1 MPIRTSS
8 LLSSSGLPLGFMHIP
23 IPIVQHSAT
32 NIGTITINP
41 RWNDSTAQTKLFDS
55 SVDYAP
61 GAAAGGNAYVDISL
75 PMFPHHDSWMNK
87 VHDSN
92 YGRRT
97 GTGTAISD
105 VGRVS
110 LWAQLGVGD
119 SPHPGED
126 YAYTHVAMLMN
137 QAGAYH
143 SYITT
148 GSPTPNYAEP
158 RTLGGGG
165 NSLGSFA
172 NFKVS
177 GQYYGGGTYGGWY
190 CLANYS
196 PGLFGSSDTLRVINL
211 GGNTDAR
218 SRLRIVDMV
227 YIIHG
232 KLGTSGV

>member
-8 LLSSSGLPLGFMHIP
+8 IVSQSGLPLGFMQIP

-32 NIGTITINP
+32 NVGTITINP
-41 RWNDSTAQTKLFDS
+41 RYNDSTAHTSLFNS
-55 SVDYAP
+55 SDDYAP
-61 GAAAGGNAYVDISL
+61 TAAGGGNAYVDISL
-75 PMFPHHDSWMNK
+75 PMFPHHGSWMNK

-97 GTGTAISD
+97 GTGTAID
-105 VGRVS
+105 DIGRVS
-110 LWAQLGVGD
+110 LWAQIGVGD

-126 YAYTHVAMLMN
+126 YSYAHIAMLHN

-148 GSPTPNYAEP
+148 GAPTPNYAEP
-158 RTLGGGG
+158 RTLDGN
-165 NSLGSFA
+165 NSLNTFA
-172 NFKVS
+172 NLKVS
-177 GQYYGGGTYGGWY
+177 GQYYAGGAYGGWY

-196 PGLFGSSDTLRVINL
+196 PGLFGSSDTLRIINW

-218 SRLRIVDMV
+218 SRIRIVDMV
-227 YIIHG
+227 YILHG

>member
-8 LLSSSGLPLGFMHIP
+8 IVSSSGLPLGFMQIP

-41 RWNDSTAQTKLFDS
+41 RWNDSTAHTKLFNS
-55 SVDYAP
+55 SGDYAP

-75 PMFPHHDSWMNK
+75 PMFPHHDSWYNK

-92 YGRRT
+92 NGRRA

-105 VGRVS
+105 IGRVS

-119 SPHPGED
+119 SPHPGD
-126 YAYTHVAMLMN
+126 NYAYTHVAMLMN

-148 GSPTPNYAEP
+148 GAPTPNYSEP
-158 RTLGGGG
+158 RTLGGGA
-165 NSLGSFA
+165 NSLESFA

-196 PGLFGSSDTLRVINL
+196 PGLFGSSDTLRIINL

-218 SRLRIVDMV
+218 SRLRIIDMV
-227 YIIHG
+227 YILHG

>member
-1 MPIRTSS
+1 MGI
-8 LLSSSGLPLGFMHIP
+8 LSSSGLPMGLMQIP
-23 IPIVQHSAT
+23 IPIVQHAAI
-32 NIGTITINP
+32 NVGTITINP
-41 RWNDSTAQTKLFDS
+41 RYNDSTAHTALFDS
-55 SVDYAP
+55 SDDYAP
-61 GAAAGGNAYVDISL
+61 SAASGGNAYVDIAL
-75 PMFPHHDSWMNK
+75 PMFPHHSSWYNK

-97 GTGTAISD
+97 GAGTAID
-105 VGRVS
+105 DIGRVS

-126 YAYTHVAMLMN
+126 YSYAHVAMLMN

-148 GSPTPNYAEP
+148 GAPTPNYNEP

-177 GQYYGGGTYGGWY
+177 GQYYGGGAYGGWY

-196 PGLFGSSDTLRVINL
+196 GGLFGSSDTLRVINW
-211 GGNTDAR
+211 GGNSDAR

-227 YIIHG
+227 YILHG
-232 KLGTSGV
+232 KLGTSGQ